1 MDFLFLIAEA
11 AKEASSTVIDENFV
25 KWLAGFLVAGYAP
38 ILFFL
43 KQLLDQRKTLLEGQ
57 VKDANTRA
65 GLTET
70 IRKEL
75 EGEIRKRYQK
85 VIDDKDANFDKIEVE
100 VKQMR
105 VDKLHMLTKQ
115 IEDGHLQEKSLADLS
130 EDYNEALRELKPVL
144 SENVEVLQY
153 YRTKRERGRP

>member
-1 MDFLFLIAEA
+1 MDFLYLIAEG
-11 AKEASSTVIDENFV
+11 AKSVPSTVIDENFV

-38 ILFFL
+38 LLFFL

-57 VKDANTRA
+57 VADANTRA
-65 GLTET
+65 GMTEE

-75 EGEIRKRYQK
+75 EDEIRKRYQK
-85 VIDDKDANFDKIEVE
+85 VIEDKDVDYDKIEVE
-100 VKQMR
+100 VKEMR
-105 VDKLHMLTKQ
+105 VEKLYMLTKQ
-115 IEDGHLQEKSLADLS
+115 IEDGHLQEKALSQLS
-130 EDYNEALRELKPVL
+130 EDYNEALSELKPVL